1 MGKLAIVIIASVV
14 LFSAKVEAKSI
25 GNFKKYN
32 QVTDKEIMI
41 ETTTGSKILISAYNN
56 YALGVK
62 YMAQSEEA
70 KLISP
75 SKIAQSKELSGSIY
89 VEELDEL
96 MQITTTNND
105 GLIIK
110 IQKKPFRLSYI
121 NKNSKET
128 MLAELNNTKSNDKG
142 DEIIF
147 QKSEN
152 ETLQIVT
159 SDDIVKSSTQI
170 LSGDLL
176 SADKFN
182 ELVNPGQKICIESS
196 NGYALVLPKEE
207 TQAIE
212 LNSKKGLKVL
222 NKTQTPLSYLVIYGP
237 TKSDLIDKYAFNVTE
252 KDNQLTMK

>member
-1 MGKLAIVIIASVV
+1 MGKLSIVIIASVV

-41 ETTTGSKILISAYNN
+41 ETSSGSKILISAYNN

-62 YMAQSEEA
+62 YIDQNEDA
-70 KLISP
+70 KLTSP
-75 SKIAQSKELSGSIY
+75 SKIAQNKELSGSIY

-128 MLAELNNTKSNDKG
+128 LLAEYKNIISVDQG
-142 DEIIF
+142 DLVIF
-147 QKSEN
+147 QKNEN
-152 ETLQIVT
+152 ETLHILT
-159 SDDIVKSSTQI
+159 SAKQDNSSAKI
-170 LSGDLL
+170 LPGNAF
-176 SADKFN
+176 SAEKFE
-182 ELVNPGQKICIESS
+182 ELIYPGQKICIDSS
-196 NGYALVLPKEE
+196 NGYALVLPTEK
-207 TQAIE
+207 TQNIDI
-212 LNSKKGLKVL
+212 NSKKGLMVQNKV
-222 NKTQTPLSYLVIYGP
+222 QSSLSYLVIYGP
-237 TKSDLIDKYAFNVTE
+237 AKSDLIDKYAFNITE
-252 KDNQLTMK
+252 KANQLTMK